1 MISHKWK
8 AVQKGRGDSVMTGVI
23 RLAEKLST
31 AIVQNSC
38 RNMSSG
44 GNQDLKL
51 FLQQGNAI
59 AVGIKRCRMI
69 TFGIGCFWLE
79 QWRVKS

>member
-1 MISHKWK
+1 MIVHKWK
-8 AVQKGRGDSVMTGVI
+8 AVQKGRSDSVI

-31 AIVQNSC
+31 AIVQNSS

-51 FLQQGNAI
+51 FVQHGNAM
-59 AVGIKRCRMI
+59 AVGIKRCRMM
-69 TFGIGCFWLE
+69 TFGIGGFGWNRGE
-79 QWRVKS
+79 